1 MNISNNFKKV
11 PWKRR
16 VHPDKVTLT
25 YARNYKP
32 LPGGSLTDSYVQ
44 LTSSDFL
51 NELSP
56 AAHPI
61 NSRYMSTRP
70 IWKQTGNKDENGK
83 DEWVVDGYDE
93 LESVALGWQLFIS
106 GNKIA
111 HLTGSGVFDLAN
123 ETTDSETY
131 DTLMSWMD
139 TCGIRDA
146 VAEAIHFAERCGDA
160 GLLAYQTDDGDI
172 EWEVYA

>member
-1 MNISNNFKKV
+1 MKISKNFKKV
-11 PWKRR
+11 PWIRR
-16 VHPDKVTLT
+16 VHPDNVSLA

-32 LPGGSLTDSYVQ
+32 LPGRELKDSFIQ
-44 LTSSDFL
+44 LTSADFL

-70 IWKQTGNKDENGK
+70 IWGPSGKKDANGK
-83 DEWVVDGYDE
+83 EELVIQGYDD
-93 LESVALGWQLFIS
+93 LESVALGWQLFIV

-123 ETTDSETY
+123 ETMDSETY
-131 DTLMSWMD
+131 EKLLSWPD
-139 TCGIRDA
+139 
-146 VAEAIHFAERCGDA
+146 
-160 GLLAYQTDDGDI
+160 
-172 EWEVYA
+172 